1 MCALKDQ
8 GPGAAAALEVLRRAL
23 AGRYLLKREVGRG
36 ATAHVYLADDLKH
49 DRPVAVKVLRT
60 ELVGR
65 VGVERFLREI
75 RIEARLQHPNIPYV
89 TVLMM
94 YVKKPPPGASRGAR
108 ASRSGLRLRSSTDG
122 PPVGIVC

>member
-8 GPGAAAALEVLRRAL
+8 DLEASAALEVLRRAL

-49 DRPVAVKVLRT
+49 DRPVAVKVLRS

-65 VGVERFLREI
+65 VAVERFLREI
-75 RIEARLQHPNIPYV
+75 RIEARLQHPNIIPLYDSGEVREAHPERSEGSSVTYCVMPYV
-89 TVLMM
+89 
-94 YVKKPPPGASRGAR
+94 
-108 ASRSGLRLRSSTDG
+108 
-122 PPVGIVC
+122 